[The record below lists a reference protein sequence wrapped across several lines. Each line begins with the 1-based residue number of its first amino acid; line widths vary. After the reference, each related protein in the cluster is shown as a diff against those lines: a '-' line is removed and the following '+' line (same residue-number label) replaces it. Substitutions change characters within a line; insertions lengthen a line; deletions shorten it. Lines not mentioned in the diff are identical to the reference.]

1 MFGKSDLEDKI
12 IKCLQVG
19 AIVALYAFV
28 LLFANVSFGSAQNS
42 EDPQDCE
49 AQSVPTALGILRL
62 GLAPSLKDSAGGIP
76 NT

>member
-12 IKCLQVG
+12 IKCWQVG

-42 EDPQDCE
+42 EDPQDC
-49 AQSVPTALGILRL
+49 AA
-62 GLAPSLKDSAGGIP
+62 
-76 NT
+76 